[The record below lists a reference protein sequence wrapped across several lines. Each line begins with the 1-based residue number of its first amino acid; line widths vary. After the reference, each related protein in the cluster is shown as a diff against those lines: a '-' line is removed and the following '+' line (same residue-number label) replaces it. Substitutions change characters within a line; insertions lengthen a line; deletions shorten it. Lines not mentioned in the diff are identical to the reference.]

1 MGTSNGRAHL
11 ERRISNYLAELEE
24 RRKAA
29 KRAADAAAEL
39 PDIKVRI
46 TRLEALVQAVELLL
60 REDDPTWNC
69 SRAKPMKK
77 HSFKSPF
84 PIGEAGR
91 MALEVLRGADAPMTA
106 REITRIMLDRV
117 GVTNYERT
125 LLDKQT
131 NSLNGYL
138 AKHRGDLVESD
149 GEWPQKKRVVR

>member
-1 MGTSNGRAHL
+1 MGITNGRAHL

-69 SRAKPMKK
+69 SRAKPMRK

-91 MALEVLRGADAPMTA
+91 MALEVLRGADAPMTV
-106 REITRIMLDRV
+106 RDIVRLMLERV
-117 GVTNYERT
+117 GLIDYDRA

-131 NSLNGYL
+131 NSISAYL
-138 AKHRGDLVESD
+138 KNHRGDLVESD
-149 GEWPQKKRVVR
+149 DEWPQKWQVIR

>member
-1 MGTSNGRAHL
+1 MGISNGRAHL

-24 RRKAA
+24 RRLAA
-29 KRAADAAAEL
+29 KRATEAASQL

-46 TRLEALVQAVELLL
+46 THLEALVQAVELLL

-69 SRAKPMKK
+69 SRAKPMRK

-106 REITRIMLDRV
+106 REIVRVMLDRIGIV
-117 GVTNYERT
+117 DYERP

-131 NSLNGYL
+131 NSLNAYL
-138 AKHRGDLVESD
+138 AKHRDDLVESD
-149 GEWPQKKRVVR
+149 GEWPQKWQVIR